1 LRYVVPIAPE
11 APATARES
19 RLVLR
24 VLAVWRYARS
34 DEGPPRAESLHVDDM
49 GDDADHIFVIDVTHA
64 AGPCF
69 THIGAAVRVAD
80 WRGEQRPLVA
90 DCPEDSVLG
99 LVAHQWRE
107 IVDRGVPVT
116 RGGNGVNDGQAVLYR
131 GILMPLVDETGR
143 ISTIMG
149 AANWRTV
156 EESHGAARD

>member
-1 LRYVVPIAPE
+1 LRYVVPIASE
-11 APATARES
+11 APATVRES

-34 DEGPPRAESLHVDDM
+34 DDGPPRAGSLHVGDM

-69 THIGAAVRVAD
+69 THIGAAVCVAD
-80 WRGEQRPLVA
+80 WPGERVPLVA

-107 IVDRGVPVT
+107 IADRGVPVT
-116 RGGNGVNDGQAVLYR
+116 RGGSGVNDGEAVLYR

-149 AANWRTV
+149 AANWRAV

>member
-1 LRYVVPIAPE
+1 MRYAVPVVPE
-11 APATARES
+11 APAAIRES

-24 VLAVWRYARS
+24 VLAVWRNARS
-34 DEGPPRAESLHVDDM
+34 EDGPPRAASLRIGDM
-49 GDDADHIFVIDVTHA
+49 GDDADHIFVIDVAHP

-69 THIGAAVRVAD
+69 IHIGAAVRIAD
-80 WRGEQRPLVA
+80 WPGEQLPLVA

-107 IVDRGVPVT
+107 IVERGVPVT
-116 RGGNGVNDGQAVLYR
+116 RGGGGVNDGQAVLYR
-131 GILMPLVDETGR
+131 GILMPLVDENGR

-149 AANWRTV
+149 AANWRAV

>member
-1 LRYVVPIAPE
+1 MRYVVPIATE
-11 APATARES
+11 APATIRES

-24 VLAVWRYARS
+24 VLAVWRYAR
-34 DEGPPRAESLHVDDM
+34 DDDGPPRAGSLHVGDM
-49 GDDADHIFVIDVTHA
+49 GEDADHTFVIDVTHA

-69 THIGAAVRVAD
+69 THIGAAVRIAD
-80 WRGEQRPLVA
+80 WPRERVPLVA

-99 LVAHQWRE
+99 LVAHQWHE

-116 RGGNGVNDGQAVLYR
+116 RGGSGVNDGEAVLYR

-149 AANWRTV
+149 AANWRAV